1 VVRQSHQKE
10 KMNQELNN
18 AIKKSV
24 EQHQIERER
33 KEMTHNPQ
41 KALKKFVAQHDLES
55 VSMLIPMRFAAE
67 PSNDKP
73 RFNYKTLIRSK
84 RGVMSMD
91 HQVSLG
97 VFKLDS
103 YMREPAPDADALAKT
118 AYKVKQHELATEMAT
133 SGMPTEWLDFESRD
147 RVIVKPPKVEL
158 EGVLRKLCLDASVL
172 EYKTYQDWCKDSE
185 YGEDSREGWKIYE
198 SCKAQSKQ
206 FLELLGCDKQ
216 ALQEL
221 IGIVGELDTM
231 PEPIANQTKLK
242 NR

>member
-1 VVRQSHQKE
+1 
-10 KMNQELNN
+10 MNQELNN

-41 KALKKFVAQHDLES
+41 KALKKFVEQHDLES

-84 RGVMSMD
+84 RGVMDMA

-97 VFKLDS
+97 VFRLES
-103 YMREPAPDADALAKT
+103 YIKAPTSESIFEQK
-118 AYKVKQHELATEMAT
+118 AYKVKRHEIATEMAT
-133 SGMPTEWLDFESRD
+133 SGMPTEWFEFESRD
-147 RVIVKPPKVEL
+147 RVIVKPPKVKI

-221 IGIVGELDTM
+221 IGIMGELDTM